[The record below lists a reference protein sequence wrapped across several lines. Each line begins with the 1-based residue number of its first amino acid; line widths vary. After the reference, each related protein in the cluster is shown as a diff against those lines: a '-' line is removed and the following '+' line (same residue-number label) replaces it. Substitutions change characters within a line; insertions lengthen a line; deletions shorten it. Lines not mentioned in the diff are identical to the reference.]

1 MQMAYAVALM
11 MTVSC
16 ASSVMLREIEKKG
29 KTMMRTVKQITRVI
43 CIIVLALWVS
53 PVEAAATRVFV
64 SIAPQKYFVQKIGGD
79 LVSVAVLVPAGAD
92 PHTYEPKPKQMAELS
107 KCAVYFA
114 VGIDFEKAWLPRIAG
129 TNPKMRIVHTDE
141 GIKKIIMTDHH
152 HNKKSRHGYTG
163 TGHHHHGGA
172 QDPHVWLSP
181 ALVKIQAEHILHAL
195 IDIDPNNQTRYKNNY
210 TAFLEE
216 IDMLDAELKNLFAG
230 RKGDRF
236 MVFHPS
242 WGYFAK
248 EYELEQVPI
257 EIEGKAPK
265 PAQLTTLI
273 RHAREHGIRVVF
285 VQPQFSAKSAEMIS
299 REIGGH
305 VVHVDPLAENWAG
318 NLREVARKFITAVR

>member
-1 MQMAYAVALM
+1 
-11 MTVSC
+11 
-16 ASSVMLREIEKKG
+16 
-29 KTMMRTVKQITRVI
+29 MMRILKQITRII
-43 CIIVLALWVS
+43 CIVVLTLWVS
-53 PVEAAATRVFV
+53 PVEASATRVFV
-64 SIAPQKYFVQKIGGD
+64 SIPPQKYFVQKIGGD

-92 PHTYEPKPKQMAELS
+92 PHTYEPKPKQMAELT

-129 TNPKMRIVHTDE
+129 TNPKMRIVHTDD

-152 HNKKSRHGYTG
+152 HDKKSRHGHDRM
-163 TGHHHHGGA
+163 GHHHHGGT

-181 ALVKIQAEHILHAL
+181 ALVKIQAEHIFHAL
-195 IDIDPNNQTRYKNNY
+195 IDIDPDNWMRYKNNY

-216 IDMLDAELKNLFAG
+216 IDILDAELKNLFAG

-248 EYELEQVPI
+248 KYDLEQVPI

-273 RHAREHGIRVVF
+273 RYAREHGIRVVF

-299 REIGGH
+299 HEIGGH
-305 VVHVDPLAENWAG
+305 VVHVDPMAENWAG
-318 NLREVARKFITAVR
+318 NLREVARKFVTAVR

>member
-1 MQMAYAVALM
+1 
-11 MTVSC
+11 
-16 ASSVMLREIEKKG
+16 
-29 KTMMRTVKQITRVI
+29 MMRILKQITRII
-43 CIIVLALWVS
+43 CIIVLTLWVS
-53 PVEAAATRVFV
+53 PVEAATTRVFV

-129 TNPKMRIVHTDE
+129 TNPKMRIVHTDD
-141 GIKKIIMTDHH
+141 GIKKIIMADHH
-152 HNKKSRHGYTG
+152 HDKKSRHGHG
-163 TGHHHHGGA
+163 RTGHHYHGET

-195 IDIDPNNQTRYKNNY
+195 IDLDPYNQKRYKDNY
-210 TAFLEE
+210 TTFLEE
-216 IDMLDAELKNLFAG
+216 IDILDAELKNLFAD

>member
-1 MQMAYAVALM
+1 
-11 MTVSC
+11 
-16 ASSVMLREIEKKG
+16 
-29 KTMMRTVKQITRVI
+29 MMRILKQITRII
-43 CIIVLALWVS
+43 CIVVLTLWVS
-53 PVEAAATRVFV
+53 PVEASATRVFV
-64 SIAPQKYFVQKIGGD
+64 SIPPQKYFVQKIGGD

-129 TNPKMRIVHTDE
+129 TNPKMRIVHTDD

-152 HNKKSRHGYTG
+152 HDKM
-163 TGHHHHGGA
+163 GHHHHGGT

-181 ALVKIQAEHILHAL
+181 ALVKIQAEHIFHAL
-195 IDIDPNNQTRYKNNY
+195 IDIDPDNWMRYKNNY

-216 IDMLDAELKNLFAG
+216 IDILDAELKNLFAG

-248 EYELEQVPI
+248 KYDLEQVPI

-273 RHAREHGIRVVF
+273 RYAREHGIRVVF

-299 REIGGH
+299 HEIGGH
-305 VVHVDPLAENWAG
+305 VVHVDPMAENWAG
-318 NLREVARKFITAVR
+318 NLSEVARKFVTAVR

>member
-1 MQMAYAVALM
+1 
-11 MTVSC
+11 
-16 ASSVMLREIEKKG
+16 
-29 KTMMRTVKQITRVI
+29 MMRILKQITRII
-43 CIIVLALWVS
+43 CIVVLTLWVS
-53 PVEAAATRVFV
+53 PVEASATRVFV
-64 SIAPQKYFVQKIGGD
+64 SIPPQKYFVQKIGGD

-92 PHTYEPKPKQMAELS
+92 PHTYEPKPKQMAELT

-129 TNPKMRIVHTDE
+129 TNPKMRIVHTDD

-152 HNKKSRHGYTG
+152 HDKM
-163 TGHHHHGGA
+163 GHHHHGGT

-181 ALVKIQAEHILHAL
+181 ALVKIQAEHIFHAL
-195 IDIDPNNQTRYKNNY
+195 IDIDPDNWMRYKNNY

-216 IDMLDAELKNLFAG
+216 IDILDAELKNLFAG

-248 EYELEQVPI
+248 KYDLEQVPI

-273 RHAREHGIRVVF
+273 RYAREHGIRVVF

-299 REIGGH
+299 HEIGGH
-305 VVHVDPLAENWAG
+305 VVHVDPMAENWAG
-318 NLREVARKFITAVR
+318 NLREVARKFVTAVR

>member
-1 MQMAYAVALM
+1 MKRIV
-11 MTVSC
+11 
-16 ASSVMLREIEKKG
+16 E
-29 KTMMRTVKQITRVI
+29 QITGI
-43 CIIVLALWVS
+43 ACIIFLALWVS
-53 PVEAAATRVFV
+53 PVEAAVTRAFV
-64 SIAPQKYFVQKIGGD
+64 SIPPQKYFVQKIGGN
-79 LVSVAVLVPAGAD
+79 LVNVAVLVPAGAD

-129 TNPKMRIVHTDE
+129 TNPNIRIVHTDE
-141 GIKKIIMTDHH
+141 GIKKITMTGHH
-152 HNKKSRHGYTG
+152 HDKKSRHGHARA
-163 TGHHHHGGA
+163 GHHHHEGT

-195 IDIDPNNQTRYKNNY
+195 IDIDPDNQMHYKKNY

-216 IDMLDAELKNLFAG
+216 ITIVDAELKNLFAG

-248 EYELEQVPI
+248 EYGLEQIPI
-257 EIEGKAPK
+257 EIEGKEPK
-265 PAQLTTLI
+265 PAQLRMLI
-273 RHAREHGIRVVF
+273 RHAREYGIRVVF
-285 VQPQFSAKSAEMIS
+285 VQPQFSEKSAEMIS

-305 VVHVDPLAENWAG
+305 VVYVDPLAENWAG
-318 NLREVARKFITAVR
+318 NLREVARKFVTAVR

>member
-1 MQMAYAVALM
+1 VK
-11 MTVSC
+11 
-16 ASSVMLREIEKKG
+16 RIW
-29 KTMMRTVKQITRVI
+29 KQITPI
-43 CIIVLALWVS
+43 FCIVFLAFWTS
-53 PVEAAATRVFV
+53 PVEAATTRVFV

-152 HNKKSRHGYTG
+152 RDKKSRHGYTG
-163 TGHHHHGGA
+163 TGHHHHEGT

-195 IDIDPNNQTRYKNNY
+195 IDIDPNNQMRYKNNY
-210 TAFLEE
+210 SAFLKE
-216 IDMLDAELKNLFAG
+216 IDILDAELKNLFVG

>member
-1 MQMAYAVALM
+1 
-11 MTVSC
+11 
-16 ASSVMLREIEKKG
+16 
-29 KTMMRTVKQITRVI
+29 MMRILKQITRII
-43 CIIVLALWVS
+43 CIVVLTLWVS
-53 PVEAAATRVFV
+53 PVEASATRVFV
-64 SIAPQKYFVQKIGGD
+64 SIPPQKYFVQKIGGD

-92 PHTYEPKPKQMAELS
+92 PHTYEPKPKQMAELT

-129 TNPKMRIVHTDE
+129 TNPKMRIVHTDD

-152 HNKKSRHGYTG
+152 HDKKSRHGHDKM
-163 TGHHHHGGA
+163 GHHHHGGT

-181 ALVKIQAEHILHAL
+181 ALVKIQAEHIFHAL
-195 IDIDPNNQTRYKNNY
+195 IDIDPDNWMRYKNNY

-216 IDMLDAELKNLFAG
+216 IDILDAELKNLFAG

-248 EYELEQVPI
+248 KYDLEQVPI

-273 RHAREHGIRVVF
+273 RYAREHGIRVVF

-299 REIGGH
+299 HEIGGH
-305 VVHVDPLAENWAG
+305 VVHVDPMAENWAG
-318 NLREVARKFITAVR
+318 NLREVARKFVTAVR

>member
-141 GIKKIIMTDHH
+141 GIKKIIMTDHPH
-152 HNKKSRHGYTG
+152 DKKSRHGYTG
-163 TGHHHHGGA
+163 TGHHHHEGT

-210 TAFLEE
+210 SAFLEE

>member
-1 MQMAYAVALM
+1 
-11 MTVSC
+11 
-16 ASSVMLREIEKKG
+16 
-29 KTMMRTVKQITRVI
+29 MRILKQITRII
-43 CIIVLALWVS
+43 CIVVLTLWVS
-53 PVEAAATRVFV
+53 PVEASATRVFV
-64 SIAPQKYFVQKIGGD
+64 SIPPQKYFVQKIGGD

-92 PHTYEPKPKQMAELS
+92 PHTYEPKPKQMAELT

-129 TNPKMRIVHTDE
+129 TNPKMRIVHTDD

-152 HNKKSRHGYTG
+152 HDKKSRHGHDRM
-163 TGHHHHGGA
+163 GHHHHGGT

-181 ALVKIQAEHILHAL
+181 ALVKIQAEHIFHAL
-195 IDIDPNNQTRYKNNY
+195 IDIDPDNWMRYKNNY

-216 IDMLDAELKNLFAG
+216 IDILDAELKNLFAG

-248 EYELEQVPI
+248 KYDLEQVPI

-273 RHAREHGIRVVF
+273 RYAREHGIRVVF

-299 REIGGH
+299 HEIGGH
-305 VVHVDPLAENWAG
+305 VVHVDPMAENWAG
-318 NLREVARKFITAVR
+318 NLREVARKFVTAVR

>member
-1 MQMAYAVALM
+1 
-11 MTVSC
+11 
-16 ASSVMLREIEKKG
+16 
-29 KTMMRTVKQITRVI
+29 
-43 CIIVLALWVS
+43 
-53 PVEAAATRVFV
+53 
-64 SIAPQKYFVQKIGGD
+64 
-79 LVSVAVLVPAGAD
+79 
-92 PHTYEPKPKQMAELS
+92 
-107 KCAVYFA
+107 
-114 VGIDFEKAWLPRIAG
+114 
-129 TNPKMRIVHTDE
+129 
-141 GIKKIIMTDHH
+141 
-152 HNKKSRHGYTG
+152 
-163 TGHHHHGGA
+163 
-172 QDPHVWLSP
+172 
-181 ALVKIQAEHILHAL
+181 
-195 IDIDPNNQTRYKNNY
+195 
-210 TAFLEE
+210 
-216 IDMLDAELKNLFAG
+216 
-230 RKGDRF
+230 

>member
-1 MQMAYAVALM
+1 M
-11 MTVSC
+11 MC
-16 ASSVMLREIEKKG
+16 IL
-29 KTMMRTVKQITRVI
+29 KQIPRII
-43 CIIVLALWVS
+43 CIIVLILWVS

-129 TNPKMRIVHTDE
+129 TNPKMRIVHTDD
-141 GIKKIIMTDHH
+141 GIKKIIMADHH
-152 HNKKSRHGYTG
+152 HDKKSRHGHG
-163 TGHHHHGGA
+163 RTGHHYHGET

-195 IDIDPNNQTRYKNNY
+195 IDLDPYNQKRYKDNY
-210 TAFLEE
+210 TTFLEE
-216 IDMLDAELKNLFAG
+216 IDILDAELKNLFAD

>member
-1 MQMAYAVALM
+1 
-11 MTVSC
+11 
-16 ASSVMLREIEKKG
+16 
-29 KTMMRTVKQITRVI
+29 MRILKQITRII
-43 CIIVLALWVS
+43 CIVVLTLWVS
-53 PVEAAATRVFV
+53 PVEASATRVFV
-64 SIAPQKYFVQKIGGD
+64 SIPPQKYFVQKIGGD

-129 TNPKMRIVHTDE
+129 TNPKMRIVHTDD

-152 HNKKSRHGYTG
+152 HDKM
-163 TGHHHHGGA
+163 GHHHHGGT

-181 ALVKIQAEHILHAL
+181 ALVKIQAEHIFHAL
-195 IDIDPNNQTRYKNNY
+195 IDIDPDNWMRYKNNY

-216 IDMLDAELKNLFAG
+216 IDILDAELKNLFAG

-248 EYELEQVPI
+248 KYDLEQVPI

-273 RHAREHGIRVVF
+273 RYAREHGIRVVF

-299 REIGGH
+299 HEIGGH
-305 VVHVDPLAENWAG
+305 VVHVDPMAENWAG
-318 NLREVARKFITAVR
+318 NLREVARKFVTAVR

>member
-141 GIKKIIMTDHH
+141 GIKKIIMTDHPRD
-152 HNKKSRHGYTG
+152 KKSRHGYTG
-163 TGHHHHGGA
+163 TGHHHHEGT

-195 IDIDPNNQTRYKNNY
+195 IDIDPNNQMRYKNNY
-210 TAFLEE
+210 SAFLKE
-216 IDMLDAELKNLFAG
+216 IDILDAELKNLFAG

>member
-1 MQMAYAVALM
+1 
-11 MTVSC
+11 
-16 ASSVMLREIEKKG
+16 
-29 KTMMRTVKQITRVI
+29 MRILKHITRVI
-43 CIIVLALWVS
+43 CIIVLTLWVS

-129 TNPKMRIVHTDE
+129 TNPKMRIVHTDD

-152 HNKKSRHGYTG
+152 RDKKSRHGYTG
-163 TGHHHHGGA
+163 TGHHHHEGT

-195 IDIDPNNQTRYKNNY
+195 IDIDPNNQMRYKNNY
-210 TAFLEE
+210 SAFLKE
-216 IDMLDAELKNLFAG
+216 IDILDAELKNLFAG

-285 VQPQFSAKSAEMIS
+285 VQPQFSVKSAEMIS

-305 VVHVDPLAENWAG
+305 VVHVDPLTENWAG

>member
-1 MQMAYAVALM
+1 VK
-11 MTVSC
+11 
-16 ASSVMLREIEKKG
+16 RIW
-29 KTMMRTVKQITRVI
+29 KQITPI
-43 CIIVLALWVS
+43 FCIVFLAFWTS
-53 PVEAAATRVFV
+53 PVEAATTRVFV

-129 TNPKMRIVHTDE
+129 TNPKMRIVYTDD

-152 HNKKSRHGYTG
+152 RDKKSRHGYTG
-163 TGHHHHGGA
+163 TGHHHHEGT

-210 TAFLEE
+210 SAFLEE

>member
-1 MQMAYAVALM
+1 
-11 MTVSC
+11 
-16 ASSVMLREIEKKG
+16 
-29 KTMMRTVKQITRVI
+29 MMRILKQITLII
-43 CIIVLALWVS
+43 CIIVLMLWVS

-129 TNPKMRIVHTDE
+129 TNPKMRIVHTDD

-152 HNKKSRHGYTG
+152 HDKKTRHGHVKTE
-163 TGHHHHGGA
+163 HHHHEGTP
-172 QDPHVWLSP
+172 DPHVWLSP
-181 ALVKIQAEHILHAL
+181 ALVKIQAEHILNAL
-195 IDIDPNNQTRYKNNY
+195 IDIDPNNQMRYKNNY
-210 TAFLEE
+210 SAFLKE
-216 IDMLDAELKNLFAG
+216 IDILDAELKNLFVG

-242 WGYFAK
+242 WSYFAK

-265 PAQLTTLI
+265 PAQLTILI

-285 VQPQFSAKSAEMIS
+285 VQPQFSVKSAEMIS

>member
-1 MQMAYAVALM
+1 
-11 MTVSC
+11 
-16 ASSVMLREIEKKG
+16 
-29 KTMMRTVKQITRVI
+29 MMRLWKQITRTV
-43 CIIVLALWVS
+43 CIIVLTFWVS
-53 PVEAAATRVFV
+53 QVEAAAIRVFV
-64 SIAPQKYFVQKIGGD
+64 SIPPQKYFVQKIGGD

-107 KCAVYFA
+107 KCAVYFS

-129 TNPKMRIVHTDE
+129 TNPKTRIVRTDE
-141 GIKKIIMTDHH
+141 GIKKITMTDHRH
-152 HNKKSRHGYTG
+152 DKKGRHGHARA
-163 TGHHHHGGA
+163 GHHHHEGT

-195 IDIDPNNQTRYKNNY
+195 IDIDPDNRTRYKNNY

-216 IDMLDAELKNLFAG
+216 ITILDAELKNLFAG

-318 NLREVARKFITAVR
+318 NLREVARKFISAVR

>member
-1 MQMAYAVALM
+1 
-11 MTVSC
+11 
-16 ASSVMLREIEKKG
+16 
-29 KTMMRTVKQITRVI
+29 MMRILKQITRII
-43 CIIVLALWVS
+43 CIIVLTLWVS
-53 PVEAAATRVFV
+53 PVEAATTRVFV

-129 TNPKMRIVHTDE
+129 TNPKMRIVHTDD
-141 GIKKIIMTDHH
+141 GIKKIIMADHH
-152 HNKKSRHGYTG
+152 HDKKSRHGHG
-163 TGHHHHGGA
+163 RTGHHYHGET

-195 IDIDPNNQTRYKNNY
+195 IDLDPYNQKRYKDNY

-216 IDMLDAELKNLFAG
+216 IDILDAELKNLFAG

>member
-1 MQMAYAVALM
+1 
-11 MTVSC
+11 
-16 ASSVMLREIEKKG
+16 
-29 KTMMRTVKQITRVI
+29 
-43 CIIVLALWVS
+43 
-53 PVEAAATRVFV
+53 
-64 SIAPQKYFVQKIGGD
+64 
-79 LVSVAVLVPAGAD
+79 
-92 PHTYEPKPKQMAELS
+92 
-107 KCAVYFA
+107 
-114 VGIDFEKAWLPRIAG
+114 
-129 TNPKMRIVHTDE
+129 
-141 GIKKIIMTDHH
+141 
-152 HNKKSRHGYTG
+152 
-163 TGHHHHGGA
+163 
-172 QDPHVWLSP
+172 
-181 ALVKIQAEHILHAL
+181 VKIQAEHILHAL

-210 TAFLEE
+210 SAFLEE

>member
-1 MQMAYAVALM
+1 
-11 MTVSC
+11 
-16 ASSVMLREIEKKG
+16 
-29 KTMMRTVKQITRVI
+29 MRILIQITRII
-43 CIIVLALWVS
+43 CIIVLTLLVS
-53 PVEAAATRVFV
+53 PVDADATKVFV

-129 TNPKMRIVHTDE
+129 TNPKMRIVHTDD
-141 GIKKIIMTDHH
+141 GIKKIIMTDHNH
-152 HNKKSRHGYTG
+152 DKKSRHGYTG
-163 TGHHHHGGA
+163 TGHHHHEGT

-181 ALVKIQAEHILHAL
+181 ALVKIQVEHILHAL
-195 IDIDPNNQTRYKNNY
+195 IDIDPDNQMRYKNNY

-216 IDMLDAELKNLFAG
+216 IDILDAELKNLFAG

-242 WGYFAK
+242 WGYFAR

-265 PAQLTTLI
+265 LAQLATLI
-273 RHAREHGIRVVF
+273 RHARERGIRVVF

-299 REIGGH
+299 REIGGT
-305 VVHVDPLAENWAG
+305 VVHVDPLKENWAG

>member
-1 MQMAYAVALM
+1 VK
-11 MTVSC
+11 
-16 ASSVMLREIEKKG
+16 RIW
-29 KTMMRTVKQITRVI
+29 KQITPI
-43 CIIVLALWVS
+43 FCIVFLAFWTS
-53 PVEAAATRVFV
+53 PVEAATTRVFV

-163 TGHHHHGGA
+163 TGHHHHEGT

-210 TAFLEE
+210 SALEE

-305 VVHVDPLAENWAG
+305 VVHVDPLMENWAG

>member
-1 MQMAYAVALM
+1 MK
-11 MTVSC
+11 
-16 ASSVMLREIEKKG
+16 RIW
-29 KTMMRTVKQITRVI
+29 KQITPI
-43 CIIVLALWVS
+43 FCIVFLAFWTS
-53 PVEAAATRVFV
+53 PVEAATTRVFV

-141 GIKKIIMTDHH
+141 GIKKIIMTDHPRD
-152 HNKKSRHGYTG
+152 KKSRHGYTG
-163 TGHHHHGGA
+163 TGHHHHEGT

-210 TAFLEE
+210 SAFLEE

-318 NLREVARKFITAVR
+318 NLREVARKFITAV